1 MSSTRMLRYCAALIV
16 MVVAGCT
23 PQFVNGWDY
32 RNGPDPE
39 MPYATR
45 VKPHLNNQIEIM
57 DAFRHNV
64 VASGIRNDDPDIWY
78 YTAIEGFN
86 FVDSECDQYMSELYA
101 LDHAR
106 DRFKSAVDST
116 GLLVNAIMAT
126 DPSTKVAMS
135 IVTQAFGLTSK
146 YVDTFA
152 NSYLY
157 SGHSSTVHHV
167 VEELQAAY
175 RAKISPSAVT
185 SAPEAYHS
193 IRGYLEL
200 CLPPTIE
207 AKIEGALSASKATTS
222 APTEDGSKSSKASAA
237 PLVMLTARPASE

>member
-1 MSSTRMLRYCAALIV
+1 MGIRNSNVFALV
-16 MVVAGCT
+16 LFGSATCGCT
-23 PQFVNGWDY
+23 PQFVNGWSY
-32 RNGPDPE
+32 RNGPDPV
-39 MPYATR
+39 MPYESR
-45 VKPHLNNQIEIM
+45 VKPHLANQTRIM

-64 VASGIRNDDPDIWY
+64 VANGISNDDSKIWY

-86 FVDSECDQYMSELYA
+86 FVDSECDQYMGELYA
-101 LDHAR
+101 LDHSR

-126 DPSTKVAMS
+126 DPSSKVAMA

-146 YVDTFA
+146 YIDTFA

-175 RAKISPSAVT
+175 RAKVSPSAIT

-207 AKIEGALSASKATTS
+207 AKIEEALSASKATTS
-222 APTEDGSKSSKASAA
+222 PTTKDKSANAAAA